1 MQVQKQQTECGSLCE
16 RVLVLCE
23 MVDPDA
29 VGISEDV
36 KQTQPEV
43 MILGTHGS
51 PGLVILSSIIN
62 L

>member
-1 MQVQKQQTECGSLCE
+1 
-16 RVLVLCE
+16 